1 MHCEL
6 QRELPFMQAG
16 AAGDLNTR
24 GNLEPELINIRH
36 VLTVGSVET
45 YSS

>member
-6 QRELPFMQAG
+6 QHEIPFMQAE
-16 AAGDLNTR
+16 AAGDLDTR
-24 GNLEPELINIRH
+24 GNLEPELINIRD